1 MAEDNIKVINDLL
14 DRIKVTDEN
23 RETIERIRMYLEQ
36 RKYQEALAELQVLQ
50 ASGNVEY
57 LDFSEVK
64 EKGGSLN
71 TCA

>member
-50 ASGNVEY
+50 ASDKDGQGNASVLRVLRER
-57 LDFSEVK
+57 S
-64 EKGGSLN
+64 
-71 TCA
+71 